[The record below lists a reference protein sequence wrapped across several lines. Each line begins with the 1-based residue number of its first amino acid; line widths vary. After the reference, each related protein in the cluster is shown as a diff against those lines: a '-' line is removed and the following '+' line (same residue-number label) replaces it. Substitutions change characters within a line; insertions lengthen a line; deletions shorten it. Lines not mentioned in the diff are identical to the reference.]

1 MRTNT
6 NLLSVMLLTLI
17 SGSCLAQSRLMPV
30 SNSIEIFPKKTRYAR
45 GETINV
51 VISLNLILSY
61 GKLAPLANYP
71 LECGDFWGEANWTT
85 TLFKRTDRFG
95 KTSFTY
101 IIPTNPRWDNIH
113 VYSAIGVS
121 DLTGILR
128 PQYTTLRIPIGT
140 R

>member
-1 MRTNT
+1 
-6 NLLSVMLLTLI
+6 MLVTPILV
-17 SGSCLAQSRLMPV
+17 SCLAQPRLMTV

-51 VISLNLILSY
+51 VSSLNLILSY